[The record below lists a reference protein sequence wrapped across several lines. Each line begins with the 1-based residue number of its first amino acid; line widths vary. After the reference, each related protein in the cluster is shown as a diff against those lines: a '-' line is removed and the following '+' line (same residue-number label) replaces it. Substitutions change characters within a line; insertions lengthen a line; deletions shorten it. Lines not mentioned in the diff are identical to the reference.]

1 MLSRVNTMKNNSGF
15 TLTEILTAMIIVT
28 ILVTMAVPLYEKTI
42 ERSRM
47 TEARTILAKLQD
59 AKLYAMDNMG
69 CTTFDTSNPS
79 CPQIRHLNIAFM
91 KADPNEPEDQYF
103 FTTDAFRFSIAP
115 QGTPYPNAVCA
126 ERLGGDYDGTI
137 FLYAAP
143 GVVADTAG
151 ALFICSGAHCP
162 DYGRPNNGGNITCW
176 NGGN

>member
-1 MLSRVNTMKNNSGF
+1 MKNNSGF

-69 CTTFDTSNPS
+69 CTTFDTANSS
-79 CPQIRHLNIAFM
+79 CPHIKHLNVAFVEAANP
-91 KADPNEPEDQYF
+91 ADYSFN
-103 FTTDAFRFSIAP
+103 TNAFRFSIAP
-115 QGTPYPNAVCA
+115 GGAAPANAVCA
-126 ERLGGDYDGTI
+126 ERLGGDYAGTI

-143 GVVADTAG
+143 GVVADNAG
-151 ALFICSGAHCP
+151 ASFTCFGAHCT
-162 DYGRPNNGGNITCW
+162 DYGRPSDSRNITCE
-176 NGGN
+176 